1 MQYIIILAISV
12 LYLHADMEK
21 ITPAQHKTI
30 HHHNSKIV
38 LKLQENSNMHRI
50 HKIDELQAKKIV
62 KDLTNEDVEELKLTH
77 KSRVLF
83 YKATTKNYVVEINAM
98 DAKIIKKEK
107 KQ

>member
-21 ITPAQHKTI
+21 ITPAQHNAI
-30 HHHNSKIV
+30 HHYNFKPV
-38 LKLQENSNMHRI
+38 LKLQEKSNMHRM

-77 KSRVLF
+77 QSRTLF
-83 YKATTKNYVVEINAM
+83 YKATTKNYVVKVNAM
-98 DAKIIKKEK
+98 NGKIMQQEK